1 MIPEFLYNPIS
12 NYLGEDMREIGVI
25 LLAAGQ
31 GTRMRS
37 DLPKV
42 LHPLGGKPLLLHA
55 LRTAQRLKPSRIA
68 VIIGHGADRVRQV
81 YSGGDVSWAIQE
93 QQLGTGHAVLCA
105 REAFEDFAG
114 DIVILSGDVPLIRET
129 TLRAMVEHHRRTQA
143 AATLLTACLAQ
154 PTGYGRIL
162 RDSHGVLAG
171 IVEEKDA
178 SDEQRQ
184 IREVNAGVYVAAAPF
199 IFAALSGVKN
209 NNRQGEYYLPDIVTV
224 GLAHKKVIETVG
236 VEDAREMM
244 GVNTR
249 EELAFM
255 EKNLRESINK
265 KWLLAGVTLMDPD
278 TTYIEEGVT
287 IGKDTVIG
295 PNTHLKGK
303 TVIGERCQ
311 IDGSAFL
318 TDMEIGDEV
327 LLKFSVVMTGSRV
340 DRGAIVG
347 PFAHLR
353 PDTHLGKNVHIGN
366 FVEAKAAHVGAGTKA
381 NHLTYLGDVTIG
393 RDTNIGAGTITCNYD
408 GFNKY
413 KTTIGDRVQVGSDTT
428 LVAPISLGDDVYVAT
443 ASTVR
448 HDVPAGALVFNERE
462 ERVREGWTEQKRKKM
477 EGSKK

>member
-1 MIPEFLYNPIS
+1 MQ
-12 NYLGEDMREIGVI
+12 EIGVI

-31 GTRMRS
+31 GTRMKS
-37 DLPKV
+37 SLPKV
-42 LHPLGGKPLLLHA
+42 LHSLGGKPLFLHA
-55 LRTAQRLKPSRIA
+55 LGTAQRLNPSRVA
-68 VIIGHGADRVRQV
+68 VVIGHGADRVRQS
-81 YSGGDVSWAIQE
+81 YLGGDVTWVIQE

-105 REAFEDFAG
+105 QKAFEDFAG
-114 DIVILSGDVPLIRET
+114 DIVILSGDVPLIRES
-129 TLRAMVEHHRRTQA
+129 TLRTMVEHHRRHQA
-143 AATLLTACLAQ
+143 AATLLTALLDE
-154 PTGYGRIL
+154 PKGYGRIL
-162 RDSHGVLAG
+162 RDSRGAIAG

-178 SDEQRQ
+178 SDEQRK
-184 IREVNAGVYVAAAPF
+184 IREVNAGVYVAASPF
-199 IFAALSGVKN
+199 LFAALSAVKN
-209 NNRQGEYYLPDIVTV
+209 NNRQGEYYLPDIVTI
-224 GLAHKKVIETVG
+224 GLDQGKIIETVG
-236 VEDAREMM
+236 VENAREMM
-244 GVNTR
+244 GINTR
-249 EELAFM
+249 EEIAFM

-265 KWLLAGVTLMDPD
+265 RWMLAGVTLKDPD
-278 TTYIEEGVT
+278 TTYIDEGVT

-340 DRGAIVG
+340 DRGAIIG

-353 PDTHLGKNVHIGN
+353 PGTHLANNVHIGN
-366 FVEAKAAHVGAGTKA
+366 FVEAKAAHVGEGTKA

-413 KTTIGDRVQVGSDTT
+413 RTTIGDRVQVGSDTT

-477 EGSKK
+477 KGSKK